1 VCLAAGRGE
10 TESVHGVTSFH
21 QRVLQS
27 RPPKLHLNRITWFLH
42 AYTDAVMP
50 LPAMAALPVPRCAG
64 QASEG
69 AWPGDGP
76 GARKPAEHHVPGG
89 EQHPRRPRPRHGEA
103 EADEPPPPRRHI
115 AAHRRH
121 GRPLR
126 RLLRPRR
133 VSRRRRVER
142 VALHQQLAS
151 GALYTRVTGRRPAT
165 INE

>member
-1 VCLAAGRGE
+1 
-10 TESVHGVTSFH
+10 
-21 QRVLQS
+21 
-27 RPPKLHLNRITWFLH
+27 
-42 AYTDAVMP
+42 MP

-69 AWPGDGP
+69 AWPGDGA

-103 EADEPPPPRRHI
+103 EADEPPPPGRHI

-126 RLLRPRR
+126 RLLRPCR
-133 VSRRRRVER
+133 VSR
-142 VALHQQLAS
+142 LA
-151 GALYTRVTGRRPAT
+151 T
-165 INE
+165 